1 MGAAVRAA
9 VSAAVS
15 NGADASSI
23 AALCVDTTCC
33 SVVALD
39 ASGAPLR
46 PCLLW
51 MDMRSAAQAEQ
62 VAACGDAALC
72 VNGGGAGPVSAEWMI
87 PKALWLKTHERHTFD
102 AATYICEYQVRAAC
116 ECAER
121 NGKQRPLA
129 RSLGV
134 LHSAVCA
141 LRVACRLTRRAAC
154 AFPMSTQ
161 RITSTSS

>member
-15 NGADASSI
+15 NGADASRI

-72 VNGGGAGPVSAEWMI
+72 VNGGGVGPVSAEWMI

-102 AATYICEYQVRAAC
+102 AATYICEYQVRNTH
-116 ECAER
+116 AER
-121 NGKQRPLA
+121 KEKRARSLA
-129 RSLGV
+129 RSGF
-134 LHSAVCA
+134 CPA
-141 LRVACRLTRRAAC
+141 LCVRRARLC
-154 AFPMSTQ
+154 AV
-161 RITSTSS
+161 